1 MKWLRGLTMV
11 LEMLVLTFPFLE
23 MLVLTFPLPSI
34 FLFSGA
40 KKRCLV
46 CVTSIHIHESVLL
59 MDFLSF

>member
-1 MKWLRGLTMV
+1 MV